1 MSSKSNNKQE
11 LPQTTNSISQQLAQQ
26 IEAAAECTYCLCVD
40 IFVLKRKMSS
50 DTEII
55 DIIFFLFSS

>member
-26 IEAAAECTYCLCVD
+26 IEAAAECTYCLCVCRHFCFKKKD
-40 IFVLKRKMSS
+40 VIRHRNY
-50 DTEII
+50 
-55 DIIFFLFSS
+55 